1 MAVAT
6 RSLGLLLPPSEGKAA
21 GGDGPKW
28 SSDLGRFRELQG
40 RRDDLVRA
48 LATVE
53 GGDEKLLGVG
63 GRHLD
68 EARSAN
74 VALTAKPSL
83 PAWRRYTGVVW
94 AALDT
99 SSLPVGVRHRA
110 MSSVVVVSGLLG
122 LAALDDPTPEYR
134 LKMGASLAPFGR
146 LSTWWRPTIGDA
158 LTAWAGRRFIVDLLP
173 NEHRA
178 ACSAAH
184 LRGVSVSFVE
194 RGGTGSGHVS
204 GHAAKNAKG
213 RLARH
218 LLISGGHPSDA
229 LESWVDARF
238 DLVVTPIGR

>member
-1 MAVAT
+1 MAVAA

-21 GGDGPKW
+21 GGGPNW
-28 SSDLGRFRELQG
+28 SAGLGRFPELAA
-40 RRDDLVRA
+40 RRAELVRA
-48 LATVE
+48 LAAVD

-63 GRHLD
+63 GRHLA
-68 EARSAN
+68 EARLAN
-74 VALTAKPSL
+74 VALTAAPSL

-94 AALDT
+94 AALDAA
-99 SSLPVGVRHRA
+99 SLPNGVRRRA
-110 MSSVVVVSGLLG
+110 MTSVVIVSGLLG

-146 LSTWWRPTIGDA
+146 LSTWWRPVIGDA

-178 ACSAAH
+178 ACSTAH

-194 RGGTGSGHVS
+194 RGGTVS
-204 GHAAKNAKG
+204 GHDAKNAKG

-218 LLISGGHPSDA
+218 LLTSGGHPADA
-229 LESWVDARF
+229 LESWVDDRF
-238 DLVVTPIGR
+238 DLVFTPIGR